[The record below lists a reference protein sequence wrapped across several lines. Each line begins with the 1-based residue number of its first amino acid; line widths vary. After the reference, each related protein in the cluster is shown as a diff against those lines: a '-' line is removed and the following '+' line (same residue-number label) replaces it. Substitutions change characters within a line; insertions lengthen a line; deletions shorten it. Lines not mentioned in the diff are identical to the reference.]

1 MSSNGTIPCQL
12 ELPLDT
18 PTGVTSTATSGAS
31 VQTSQPTGLLNS
43 ENPKYVR
50 AQKDGKPPLEYLVR
64 SMHPL
69 DAAVHKH
76 GADKYGIRNWR
87 KDPIRASTYIAAI
100 QRHLDAWAAGEDL
113 DPDSG
118 LPHLSH
124 VRACCAVALDAKMH
138 DTLTDDRLIVESKN
152 G

>member
-1 MSSNGTIPCQL
+1 
-12 ELPLDT
+12 
-18 PTGVTSTATSGAS
+18 
-31 VQTSQPTGLLNS
+31 LLNS

-87 KDPIRASTYIAAI
+87 VDPIRASTYIAAI
-100 QRHLDAWAAGEDL
+100 QRHLDAWAEGEDW
-113 DPDSG
+113 DQDSG
-118 LPHLSH
+118 QSHLAH
-124 VRACCAVALDAKMH
+124 IRACCAVALDAKMH
-138 DTLTDDRLIVESKN
+138 DTLIDDREITESKYV
-152 G
+152 